1 MIRIVHLTAD
11 VFRALADGD
20 VALAGRLG
28 PVPASE
34 WLAAPVNRG
43 VWRMRLA
50 QALDDP
56 GSEAWT
62 TGYIWDPVR
71 EKAVGRAGFHGPP
84 DPDGVVEIGYAV
96 DPAFRRQGYARA
108 ALEALLARA
117 RSEPAVSRAR
127 VSISPDNHASQ
138 NLALPYGFTQVGEQW
153 DDEDGLEIVY
163 ELATA
168 AI

>member
-1 MIRIVHLTAD
+1 MIQIVHLDAA

-20 VALAGRLG
+20 VATASRVG

-43 VWRMRLA
+43 VWRMRLE
-50 QALDDP
+50 QARDDP

-62 TGYIWDPVR
+62 TGYVWDPVR
-71 EKAVGRAGFHGPP
+71 EMAVGRAGFHGPP
-84 DPDGVVEIGYAV
+84 DGDGMVEIGYAI
-96 DPAFRRQGYARA
+96 DPAFRRRGYARA

-117 RSEPAVSRAR
+117 EAEPAVRRVR

-138 NLALPYGFTQVGEQW
+138 NLALPYGFAKTGEQW

-163 ELATA
+163 ELASA
-168 AI
+168 

>member
-1 MIRIVHLTAD
+1 MIRIVHLDAA

-20 VALAGRLG
+20 LATANRLA

-34 WLAAPVNRG
+34 WLAGPECRD
-43 VWRMRLA
+43 VWRMRLG

-62 TGYIWDPVR
+62 TGIVWDPVR

-84 DPDGVVEIGYAV
+84 DADGMVEIGYAI
-96 DPAFRRQGYARA
+96 DPAFRRQGCARA

-117 RSEPAVSRAR
+117 RQEPAVNRVRA
-127 VSISPDNHASQ
+127 SIRPDNVASS
-138 NLALPYGFTQVGEQW
+138 NLALPYGFVPVGEQW

-163 ELATA
+163 ELAVA
-168 AI
+168 A